1 MSKLYLDVFKKP
13 LSVSDVRT
21 AATVI
26 VQSKRPSMYTL
37 QRKMGM
43 GAGKAMVMI
52 RLLEDAGI
60 ITELT
65 KQRPDRSVIL
75 RSEPAAVNAALRQLR
90 KGNA

>member
-1 MSKLYLDVFKKP
+1 MKVYTDVFKKP
-13 LSVSDVRT
+13 LSVADVRT
-21 AATVI
+21 AASVI

-37 QRKMGM
+37 QRRMGM

-52 RLLEDAGI
+52 RLLEDAGV

-65 KQRPDRSVIL
+65 KANPDRSVIL
-75 RSEPAAVNAALRQLR
+75 KNEASAVNAALRQLK

>member
-1 MSKLYLDVFKKP
+1 MKVYTDVFKKP
-13 LSVSDVRT
+13 LSVADVRA

-37 QRKMGM
+37 QRRLGM
-43 GAGKAMVMI
+43 GAGKAIVMI
-52 RLLEDAGI
+52 RLLEDAGV

-65 KQRPDRSVIL
+65 KAQPDRTVIL
-75 RSEPAAVNAALRQLR
+75 KGEAAAVNAALRQLR